1 MDHYGAKMAAEFEFY
16 KVKPGE
22 YRYRLI
28 GGNGDVILSSD
39 VYTSKLGCTK
49 AIESVKNNAS
59 NPDNYVREPTPNGTH
74 QFNLISLNGRVI
86 GMSQEYE
93 TIAEYDRGILN
104 VSRQAR
110 SAIVN
115 DKC

>member
-1 MDHYGAKMAAEFEFY
+1 MPAEFEFF

-22 YRYRLI
+22 YRYRLV

-49 AIESVKNNAS
+49 AIESVKNNAA
-59 NPDNYVREPTPNGTH
+59 NPDNYVKEFSANGIH
-74 QFNLISLNGRVI
+74 QFNLVSLNGRTI
-86 GMSQEYE
+86 GTSQEYK
-93 TIAEYDRGILN
+93 TIAEYNQGI
-104 VSRQAR
+104 VSVTRQAR